1 MANTFVDYTGA
12 DGTGTDNKDFAFSF
26 PYLDDSHIVVQVD
39 QASVSG
45 GVFVTKTLTTDY
57 TIVTSPSKL
66 IRFVSAPAS
75 ADRIRIKRD
84 SASNTALVDF
94 ENGSVLT
101 EVELDRAYLQNLY
114 LNEEIEEGS
123 GKNVMTK
130 NSAGNFEADLAK
142 IVNLA
147 DPTLAQDAATKNYV
161 DTEVTTERIA
171 RIADVDAEE
180 TARIA
185 GDALKVAKAGDTMT
199 GPLVLNADPSSA
211 LHSATKQYVDAG
223 DADQVNKTGD
233 SMTGALA
240 MGDNKITGLAT
251 PTATADATNKSYVDA
266 EIATTLATGVA
277 GGPIG
282 TANIADGAVTADKLA
297 HTAVADGAY
306 TNANITV
313 DQQGRITFA
322 ENGSSGAPTANEIL
336 TSLKTVDGTGSGL
349 DADLLDG
356 LEATDFATTVS
367 LGTAAYVSLGTFAT
381 TVSLGTA
388 AYVSLGTFAT
398 AAQGLLADSAVQNGD
413 SSIALTNT
421 AGNVHMEI
429 GGATGF
435 EAFIDLKN
443 PSTDDYDVRII
454 SDDQT
459 TLQTVHTSRARIEGH
474 NSLGLCAGDTSGGTP
489 IPEVVTVNSN
499 GILVSHIDSKFVA
512 TGSNNST
519 VWSQSPQGT
528 AYFILYAQSAAANQK
543 RVNMAVSQGGDGG
556 GLGQFEITWVNDDTS
571 AGQAMVFKTDG
582 SLTIG
587 GAFTAS
593 SKSFKID
600 HPLATKKD
608 THHLLHMSVESPQ
621 ADLIYRGKVSLVD
634 GVAQVN
640 IDTASGMTEGT
651 FVALCT
657 DVQCFTS
664 NESDWDAVKGSVA
677 GNILTINCQDSSST
691 ATISW
696 MVVGER
702 QDQQILD
709 TNLTDENGKV
719 IVEPAK

>member
-39 QASVSG
+39 QASVPG
-45 GVFVTKTLTTDY
+45 GAFVTKTLTTDY

-101 EVELDRAYLQNLY
+101 EVELDRAYLHNLY

-142 IVNLA
+142 IVDLA

-171 RIADVDAEE
+171 RIADVDAEETARIAAVSAEE

-282 TANIADGAVTADKLA
+282 TANIADDAVTADKLA
-297 HTAVADGAY
+297 NTAVTPGAY
-306 TNANITV
+306 TNTNITV
-313 DQQGRITFA
+313 DQQGRITA
-322 ENGSSGAPTANEIL
+322 AASGSAGAGTTNLSTTANG
-336 TSLKTVDGTGSGL
+336 TSLTVSSDTGTNASIPAATTSAWGAMTDEDKTK
-349 DADLLDG
+349 LDG
-356 LEATDFATTVS
+356 IATSATANSSDAT
-367 LGTAAYVSLGTFAT
+367 LLARANHTGTQTAATISDFDTEVA
-381 TVSLGTA
+381 
-388 AYVSLGTFAT
+388 
-398 AAQGLLADSAVQNGD
+398 N
-413 SSIALTNT
+413 NT
-421 AGNVHMEI
+421 AVTANTAKVTN
-429 GGATGF
+429 ATHTG
-435 EAFIDLKN
+435 
-443 PSTDDYDVRII
+443 DV
-454 SDDQT
+454 T
-459 TLQTVHTSRARIEGH
+459 
-474 NSLGLCAGDTSGGTP
+474 GDTSLTLATVNSSVGSFTNAS
-489 IPEVVTVNSN
+489 VTVNAKGLVTAASSGSATTYSSSWTSVSGNGTSYTFTHNLGTKDLIINAYYATSN
-499 GILVSHIDSKFVA
+499 AGANQEHVNIYRRDYGCFISFTSTSQITVTVGSDAFGSWSSGGFVA
-512 TGSNNST
+512 GS
-519 VWSQSPQGT
+519 W
-528 AYFILYAQSAAANQK
+528 ANK
-543 RVNMAVSQGGDGG
+543 FLKVV
-556 GLGQFEITWVNDDTS
+556 IT
-571 AGQAMVFKTDG
+571 Q
-582 SLTIG
+582 
-587 GAFTAS
+587 
-593 SKSFKID
+593 
-600 HPLATKKD
+600 
-608 THHLLHMSVESPQ
+608 
-621 ADLIYRGKVSLVD
+621 
-634 GVAQVN
+634 
-640 IDTASGMTEGT
+640 
-651 FVALCT
+651 
-657 DVQCFTS
+657 
-664 NESDWDAVKGSVA
+664 
-677 GNILTINCQDSSST
+677 
-691 ATISW
+691 
-696 MVVGER
+696 
-702 QDQQILD
+702 
-709 TNLTDENGKV
+709 
-719 IVEPAK
+719 